1 MRVAELPCLVM
12 LLVLV
17 AAAPAVR
24 AETPPAA
31 GAGSAQSSPHSG
43 GTHRLRQEVLGALE
57 ALELTPAQRQ
67 SIRAIAERY
76 RIRGMDLEQRAA
88 DIREQM
94 LGVAPDEASY
104 ADAVARSGEA
114 AAALASDAVR
124 LAGEL
129 RAEIHAVLTLDQRTR
144 LKERAQVE
152 RQRWDDWRSRH
163 APTG

>member
-1 MRVAELPCLVM
+1 
-12 LLVLV
+12 
-17 AAAPAVR
+17 
-24 AETPPAA
+24 
-31 GAGSAQSSPHSG
+31 
-43 GTHRLRQEVLGALE
+43 
-57 ALELTPAQRQ
+57 
-67 SIRAIAERY
+67 
-76 RIRGMDLEQRAA
+76 
-88 DIREQM
+88 M